1 MGIPQLITDMAIMM
15 LTAGII
21 AIIFKKIKQPLVLGY
36 ILAGFLVS
44 PYFPW
49 FSTIVDTHSVETWSE
64 IGIIF
69 LMFHLGLEFNL
80 HKMAEVGST
89 AIVTCLVNV
98 VGMVSVGY
106 GAGLLLG
113 FSTMD
118 SIVLGGMLSMSS
130 TMVIV
135 KVFEETG
142 KREKYHEGV
151 IGTLVMQD
159 IVGIFMMVILSTISV
174 SKNVSGIEVLGHLG
188 LMLIYLV
195 IWLIL
200 GILVLP
206 TFLDKTIKYMN
217 DEMLTVLSIGI
228 CLGMVL
234 LANWLGFSSALGA
247 FLSGSLLAGTV
258 HVERIERLTKGIKDL
273 FGAIFFIS
281 VGMMVNPMLIIEYIV
296 PIIVIF
302 VVTIVGKVLF
312 NALGMIISGQS
323 LNTAVKSGFALAQIG
338 EFAFIIAS
346 LGNSLGVIDDFMYPI
361 AVAVSVVT
369 IFTTPIC
376 IKVGEPFAKWIE
388 KALPDKLV
396 EKLNK
401 YTSEEQADEEKTS
414 DWALYL
420 KKYFLRVLI
429 FGGIML
435 VTTLLC
441 TFELQPM
448 MEGSLGKLPSSIIAL
463 ALNYLVIALLT
474 RPLLNRNS
482 IYFTTLWL
490 SKQSFRLPLIAL
502 STMKM
507 LLVAVLAVI
516 PIINFFGAG
525 LWLTILVGA
534 LVILVF
540 SNQKLTATTY
550 LQLETKFLKNFNE
563 RLIKKEEAKGNKQ
576 EWLDEKLFIMSFIAE
591 DKMDFIGETLKELD
605 WGKKY
610 HIMVVKVRKNSGKT
624 IILPALNMKI
634 EAGDKVYLVGEKIAI
649 DNALLL
655 IGLKFDKPLRTIKE
669 FMDTGYAETENAL
682 SICPIR
688 IRGDESFCN
697 KPIHQSNIINEK
709 KVAIIGIQKNGLPI
723 VMPNPNLLLS
733 KGDILWIMGSNTN
746 VGLMISEYVDELEE

>member
-21 AIIFKKIKQPLVLGY
+21 AIIFKKLKQPLVLGY

-98 VGMVSVGY
+98 VGMVSIGY
-106 GAGLLLG
+106 GIGSLLG
-113 FSTMD
+113 FSSMD

-130 TMVIV
+130 TMVII
-135 KVFEETG
+135 KVFDEAG

-151 IGTLVMQD
+151 IGTLIMQD

-174 SKNVSGIEVLGHLG
+174 SKNVSGMEVLGHLG

-228 CLGMVL
+228 CLAMVL

-258 HVERIERLTKGIKDL
+258 HVERIEKLTKGIKDL

-281 VGMMVNPMLIIEYIV
+281 VGMMVNPKLIIEYIV

-376 IKVGEPFAKWIE
+376 IKMGEPCAKVIE
-388 KALPDKLV
+388 KILPDKIV
-396 EKLNK
+396 EKINK
-401 YTSEEQADEEKTS
+401 YTSEEQAENEKSS
-414 DWALYL
+414 DWVLYL
-420 KKYFLRVLI
+420 KKYFIRVLV

-441 TFELQPM
+441 TFELMPAL
-448 MEGSLGKLPSSIIAL
+448 EGPVGKIPAAVISIII
-463 ALNYLVIALLT
+463 NYIVLALLT
-474 RPLLNRNS
+474 RPLLNKNS

-507 LLVAVLAVI
+507 LIVAVLAVI
-516 PIINFFGAG
+516 PIINFFDVGV
-525 LWLTILVGA
+525 WLAMLVGA
-534 LVILVF
+534 LVIIVF

-550 LQLETKFLKNFNE
+550 LQLETAFLKNFNE
-563 RLIKKEEAKGNKQ
+563 RLIKKEEAEGNRQ
-576 EWLDEKLFIMSFIAE
+576 EWIDEKLYIISFIAE
-591 DKMDFIGETLKELD
+591 EKMNFIGDTLKELD
-605 WGKKY
+605 WGRKY
-610 HIMVVKVRKNSGKT
+610 HIMVVKVRKSNDKT
-624 IILPALNMKI
+624 IILPPLTMKI
-634 EAGDKVYLVGEKIAI
+634 ETGDKVYLVGNKVAI
-649 DNALLL
+649 DNALKL
-655 IGLKFDKPLRTIKE
+655 IGLKFDKPYRTIKE
-669 FMDTGYAETENAL
+669 FMNTGYADTENAL
-682 SICPIR
+682 SICPIK
-688 IRGDESFCN
+688 IRGDETFSN
-697 KPIHQSNIINEK
+697 KPIFQSNIISEK

-746 VGLMISEYVDELEE
+746 VGLMISEYVDEIEE